1 MISTA
6 RSNQQQLEADSA
18 AQCTDRQTDPKACP
32 SCRLQIICD
41 TEEIPGVVYPF
52 IQNHQNSLHIQSA
65 VLRSRMDCYF
75 LHRCV
80 QVSHQCCSYPK
91 IFSINEC
98 IAVQHLLLTPVNRQ
112 ELSSGFA
119 CRMTKSGWREK
130 GVPAFTRRLLLRM
143 FANAVKTSVCV
154 VGASLGEQ
162 LHGLHLL

>member
-65 VLRSRMDCYF
+65 VLRGRMDCYL

-80 QVSHQCCSYPK
+80 QVSHYCCSYPK
-91 IFSINEC
+91 MFSANDTYCFTAFVLDSCKQTEAEQWLC
-98 IAVQHLLLTPVNRQ
+98 TQDDKERLAREGRPGFHGTPSVTHVCKCGEDKRLCCRG
-112 ELSSGFA
+112 LS
-119 CRMTKSGWREK
+119 W
-130 GVPAFTRRLLLRM
+130 
-143 FANAVKTSVCV
+143 
-154 VGASLGEQ
+154 
-162 LHGLHLL
+162 